1 MLARSPAFAP
11 KIDGR
16 LAPAKRAK
24 TLVAQWVEQLGI
36 ETADAAMLARLRRAA
51 ELVVVAEVARANA
64 LRGTGDAGLDNLVR
78 LERLA
83 EIAVRR
89 LGIDRQKREPDTLAL
104 LNGDR
109 HG

>member
-24 TLVAQWVEQLGI
+24 ALVVQWVERLGL
-36 ETADAAMLARLRRAA
+36 ETIDSVTAARLRRAA
-51 ELVVVAEVARANA
+51 ELTAVAEVARANA

-89 LGIDRQKREPDTLAL
+89 LGIDRTKREPDALTL

-109 HG
+109 